1 MFAPTL
7 LPVSDGK
14 REHYADQGG
23 GGQGWEEELRHVE
36 AYRPGTKVLEFILT
50 LGSIALKIKG
60 IVKELFW
67 LASKAFLACL
77 VLTPIF
83 RDIFR
88 SYGIVDQPDKR
99 RKIHAHPIP
108 RVGGIPIF
116 IAYAIALYPFSHT
129 PVALANYVPL
139 IQKLAPAATV
149 IFATGLI
156 DDLIGL
162 KPWQKLIGQLGAAGL
177 AYWAGVRVLDV
188 AGMGAGVRIWGL
200 PLTIFW
206 LIACTNAFNLVD
218 GLDGLAAGMGLV
230 ATLTL
235 LAAALLHGNPAL
247 ASVSV
252 PLVGALLGFLCYNF
266 NPATVFLG
274 DSGAMLIGFLLGC
287 FGAVWTQ
294 KGDALISITVPLLA
308 LSIPLLDVSLAIL
321 RRFLRNQPIFSADR
335 GHIHHRLI
343 DRGLTPRRAVLVLY
357 LVCATAAAFALLLT
371 LPHAGR
377 YFGLMSVAV
386 CGVIWLGIRQLRY
399 AEFGLASRLLFGG
412 ELQRTLGGQIKLERL
427 AEEMGQA
434 DDEEQC
440 WRLVS
445 AAAQDFGFDSLRL
458 SLRGT
463 MREQPGLKAD
473 ASECWSLRVPVGEDD
488 YFELTRRFESGVLPM
503 MVAPFL
509 DTLRRALEERLEE
522 WDQQTVNRP

>member
-1 MFAPTL
+1 M
-7 LPVSDGK
+7 
-14 REHYADQGG
+14 
-23 GGQGWEEELRHVE
+23 
-36 AYRPGTKVLEFILT
+36 
-50 LGSIALKIKG
+50 
-60 IVKELFW
+60 KELFW
-67 LASKAFLACL
+67 LGLKAFLACL

-88 SYGIVDQPDKR
+88 SYGIVDQPDRR

-116 IAYAIALYPFSHT
+116 ISYAIALSPWPH
-129 PVALANYVPL
+129 PPAALTEYLPL

-162 KPWQKLIGQLGAAGL
+162 KPWQKLIGQFGAAGL
-177 AYWAGVRVLDV
+177 AYWAGVRVLGV
-188 AGMGAGVRIWGL
+188 VGVGANEWLSFPMTFI
-200 PLTIFW
+200 W

-218 GLDGLAAGMGLV
+218 GLDGLAAGVGLV

-235 LAAALLHGNPAL
+235 LAAALLRENPAL
-247 ASVSV
+247 ASASV
-252 PLVGALLGFLCYNF
+252 PLVGALIAFLCYNF

-287 FGAVWTQ
+287 FGAVWTE
-294 KGDALISITVPLLA
+294 KSDALISLTVPLLA

-357 LVCATAAAFALLLT
+357 LVCAMAAAFALLLT
-371 LPHAGR
+371 MPHAGR
-377 YFGLMSVAV
+377 YFGVVMVAA
-386 CGVIWLGIRQLRY
+386 CGVVWLGIRQLRY

-412 ELQRTLGGQIKLERL
+412 DFQRTLGGQLRLEQL
-427 AEEMGQA
+427 VIEVSQAPGEE
-434 DDEEQC
+434 EC
-440 WRLVS
+440 WRLL
-445 AAAQDFGFDSLRL
+445 AAATRDFGFDSLRL
-458 SLRGT
+458 SLRGVL
-463 MREQPGLKAD
+463 REHINSTG
-473 ASECWSLRVPVGEDD
+473 SGECWSMRVPFGDQD
-488 YFELTRRFESGVLPM
+488 YFELTRRFESTVLPM

-509 DTLRRALEERLEE
+509 DTVRRALESRLEE
-522 WDQQTVNRP
+522 WNQHPANLR

>member
-1 MFAPTL
+1 M
-7 LPVSDGK
+7 
-14 REHYADQGG
+14 
-23 GGQGWEEELRHVE
+23 
-36 AYRPGTKVLEFILT
+36 
-50 LGSIALKIKG
+50 
-60 IVKELFW
+60 KELFW
-67 LASKAFLACL
+67 LALKAFLACL

-88 SYGIVDQPDKR
+88 SYGIVDQPDRR
-99 RKIHAHPIP
+99 RKVHAHPIP

-116 IAYAIALYPFSHT
+116 ISYAIALYPFTHT
-129 PVALANYVPL
+129 PPALAGYLPL
-139 IQKLAPAATV
+139 IQKLAPAATL
-149 IFATGLI
+149 IFATGLL

-162 KPWQKLIGQLGAAGL
+162 KPWQKLIGQVGAAGL
-177 AYWAGVRVLDV
+177 AYWAGVRVLNV
-188 AGMGAGVRIWGL
+188 AGASAGQWWAL
-200 PLTIFW
+200 PLTLFW

-252 PLVGALLGFLCYNF
+252 PLVGALVGFLCYNF

-294 KGDALISITVPLLA
+294 KSDALISITVPLLA

-357 LVCATAAAFALLLT
+357 LVCAMAAAFALLLT

-377 YFGLMSVAV
+377 YFGLVSLAV
-386 CGVIWLGIRQLRY
+386 CGVVWLGIRQLRY

-412 ELQRTLGGQIKLERL
+412 ELQRTLGGQLRLERL
-427 AEEMGQA
+427 AEEVGQA
-434 DDEEQC
+434 NDEEEC
-440 WRLVS
+440 WRLV
-445 AAAQDFGFDSLRL
+445 AAGARDFGFDSIRL
-458 SLRGT
+458 SMRGFT
-463 MREQPGLKAD
+463 WEQSAREQAAGHAGS
-473 ASECWSLRVPVGEDD
+473 SECWSLRVPFGDRD

-509 DTLRRALEERLEE
+509 DTLRRALEERLGE
-522 WDQQTVNRP
+522 WNQQPVKQR

>member
-1 MFAPTL
+1 
-7 LPVSDGK
+7 
-14 REHYADQGG
+14 
-23 GGQGWEEELRHVE
+23 
-36 AYRPGTKVLEFILT
+36 
-50 LGSIALKIKG
+50 
-60 IVKELFW
+60 VKELFW
-67 LASKAFLACL
+67 LALKAFLACL
-77 VLTPIF
+77 VLTPVF

-88 SYGIVDQPDKR
+88 SYGIVDQPDRR

-116 IAYAIALYPFSHT
+116 IAYAIALYPFHNA
-129 PVALANYVPL
+129 PAALTDYLPL
-139 IQKLAPAATV
+139 IQKLGPAATL

-156 DDLIGL
+156 DDLVGL
-162 KPWQKLIGQLGAAGL
+162 RPWQKLIGQLGAAGL
-177 AYWAGVRVLDV
+177 AYWAGVRVMGV
-188 AGMGAGVRIWGL
+188 AGVGASAWWAL

-230 ATLTL
+230 AALTL
-235 LAAALLHGNPAL
+235 LIAALLRNNLAL
-247 ASVSV
+247 ASASV
-252 PLVGALLGFLCYNF
+252 PLVGALVGFLVYNF

-274 DSGAMLIGFLLGC
+274 DSGALLIGFLLGC

-294 KGDALISITVPLLA
+294 KSDALISMTVPLLA
-308 LSIPLLDVSLAIL
+308 LSIPLLDVTLAIL

-357 LVCATAAAFALLLT
+357 LVCAMAAAFALLLT
-371 LPHAGR
+371 MPHAGR
-377 YFGLMSVAV
+377 YFGLVMLAV
-386 CGVIWLGIRQLRY
+386 CGVVWIGIRHLRY

-412 ELQRTLGGQIKLERL
+412 EMQRTLGGQLRLERL
-427 AEEMGQA
+427 AEDLSQA
-434 DDEEQC
+434 GDEDEC

-445 AAAQDFGFDSLRL
+445 AAARDFGFDSMRL
-458 SLRGT
+458 SIRGAIW
-463 MREQPGLKAD
+463 EQAPANVAPAD
-473 ASECWSLRVPVGEDD
+473 CWSLRVPFGDRD

-509 DTLRRALEERLEE
+509 DTLRRALEDRLEE
-522 WDQQTVNRP
+522 WNQETVSPR

>member
-1 MFAPTL
+1 M
-7 LPVSDGK
+7 
-14 REHYADQGG
+14 R
-23 GGQGWEEELRHVE
+23 
-36 AYRPGTKVLEFILT
+36 
-50 LGSIALKIKG
+50 
-60 IVKELFW
+60 ELFW
-67 LASKAFLACL
+67 LALKAFVACL

-88 SYGIVDQPDKR
+88 SYGIVDQPDRR

-116 IAYAIALYPFSHT
+116 ISYAIALYPWPHA
-129 PVALANYVPL
+129 PAALTGYLPL
-139 IQKLAPAATV
+139 IQKLAPAATL

-177 AYWAGVRVLDV
+177 AYWAGVRVLGV
-188 AGMGAGVRIWGL
+188 AGVDAEWWGL
-200 PLTIFW
+200 PLTFFW

-252 PLVGALLGFLCYNF
+252 PLVGALVGFLCYNF

-294 KGDALISITVPLLA
+294 KADALVSITVPVLA

-357 LVCATAAAFALLLT
+357 LVCAMAAAFALLLT
-371 LPHAGR
+371 MPHAGR
-377 YFGLMSVAV
+377 YVGFMMVAV
-386 CGVIWLGIRQLRY
+386 CGVVWLGIRQLRY

-412 ELQRTLGGQIKLERL
+412 ELQRTLGGQMRLERF
-427 AEEMGQA
+427 AEELGQA
-434 DDEEQC
+434 SDEEEC
-440 WRLVS
+440 WRLV
-445 AAAQDFGFDSLRL
+445 AAGARDFGFDSIRL
-458 SLRGT
+458 SLRGF
-463 MREQPGLKAD
+463 MREQTSAHVISK
-473 ASECWSLRVPVGEDD
+473 ECWSLRVPFGEED
-488 YFELTRRFESGVLPM
+488 YFELTRRFESGILPM

-509 DTLRRALEERLEE
+509 DTLRRALEDRLEE
-522 WDQQTVNRP
+522 WQEQPVNRR

>member
-1 MFAPTL
+1 VRNT
-7 LPVSDGK
+7 
-14 REHYADQGG
+14 
-23 GGQGWEEELRHVE
+23 
-36 AYRPGTKVLEFILT
+36 
-50 LGSIALKIKG
+50 LKIKG
-60 IVKELFW
+60 VVAQWGNDVNELFW
-67 LASKAFLACL
+67 LALKAFLACL

-116 IAYAIALYPFSHT
+116 LSYAIAFYPWPHA
-129 PVALANYVPL
+129 PAALTEYLPL

-162 KPWQKLIGQLGAAGL
+162 RPWQKLVGQVGAAGI
-177 AYWAGVRVLDV
+177 AYWAGVRVLGV
-188 AGMGAGVRIWGL
+188 VGLGANKWWVL
-200 PLTIFW
+200 PLTLFW

-235 LAAALLHGNPAL
+235 LTAALLRGIPAL

-252 PLVGALLGFLCYNF
+252 PMVGALIGFLCYNF

-287 FGAVWTQ
+287 FGAVWTE

-357 LVCATAAAFALLLT
+357 LVCAMAAAFALLLT
-371 LPHAGR
+371 MPHAGR
-377 YFGLMSVAV
+377 YFGLVMLAA
-386 CGVIWLGIRQLRY
+386 CGVVWLGIRQLRY

-412 ELQRTLGGQIKLERL
+412 ELQRTLGGQMRLERL
-427 AEEMGQA
+427 AEDVGHA
-434 DDEEQC
+434 GDEDEC

-445 AAAQDFGFDSLRL
+445 AGARDFGFDSIRL
-458 SLRGT
+458 SLRGLV
-463 MREQPGLKAD
+463 REQAAHPAVG
-473 ASECWSLRVPVGEDD
+473 ECWSLRVPFGEQD

-509 DTLRRALEERLEE
+509 DTVRRALESRLEE
-522 WDQQTVNRP
+522 WNQQPVNRE

>member
-1 MFAPTL
+1 L
-7 LPVSDGK
+7 
-14 REHYADQGG
+14 
-23 GGQGWEEELRHVE
+23 
-36 AYRPGTKVLEFILT
+36 
-50 LGSIALKIKG
+50 
-60 IVKELFW
+60 KELFW
-67 LASKAFLACL
+67 LALKAFLACL

-88 SYGIVDQPDKR
+88 SYGIVDQPDRR
-99 RKIHAHPIP
+99 RKIHVHPIP

-116 IAYAIALYPFSHT
+116 ISYAIALYPFSHA
-129 PVALANYVPL
+129 PAALADYLPL

-162 KPWQKLIGQLGAAGL
+162 KPWQKLLGQLGAAAL
-177 AYWAGVRVLDV
+177 AYWAGVRVLGV
-188 AGMGAGVRIWGL
+188 IGLGASNWWSL
-200 PLTIFW
+200 PLTLFW

-218 GLDGLAAGMGLV
+218 GLDGLAAGVGLV
-230 ATLTL
+230 ATVTL
-235 LAAALLHGNPAL
+235 LGAALLHGNPAL
-247 ASVSV
+247 ALVSG

-274 DSGAMLIGFLLGC
+274 DSGALLIGFLLGC

-294 KGDALISITVPLLA
+294 KSDALISLSVPLLA

-357 LVCATAAAFALLLT
+357 LVCAMAAAFALLLT
-371 LPHAGR
+371 MPHAGR
-377 YFGLMSVAV
+377 YFGLVMLAV
-386 CGVIWLGIRQLRY
+386 CGVVWFGIRQLRY

-412 ELQRTLGGQIKLERL
+412 ELQRTLGGQMRLERL
-427 AEEMGQA
+427 AEELGQA
-434 DDEEQC
+434 EDEEDC

-445 AAAQDFGFDSLRL
+445 TAARDFGFDSVRL
-458 SLRGT
+458 SLRGAQWERPSALP
-463 MREQPGLKAD
+463 MGK
-473 ASECWSLRVPVGEDD
+473 ECWSLKVPVGEEDS
-488 YFELTRRFESGVLPM
+488 FELTRRFESGVLPM

-509 DTLRRALEERLEE
+509 DTLRRGLEARLEE
-522 WDQQTVNRP
+522 WDREAVKQR

>member
-1 MFAPTL
+1 
-7 LPVSDGK
+7 
-14 REHYADQGG
+14 
-23 GGQGWEEELRHVE
+23 
-36 AYRPGTKVLEFILT
+36 
-50 LGSIALKIKG
+50 
-60 IVKELFW
+60 VKELFW
-67 LASKAFLACL
+67 LALRAFLACL

-88 SYGIVDQPDKR
+88 SYGIVDQPDRR
-99 RKIHAHPIP
+99 RKVHAHPIP

-116 IAYAIALYPFSHT
+116 LSYAIALYPWPHA
-129 PVALANYVPL
+129 PEALTQYLPL

-162 KPWQKLIGQLGAAGL
+162 RPWQKLVGQLGAAGI

-188 AGMGAGVRIWGL
+188 VGVGVDATKWWVL
-200 PLTIFW
+200 PVTILW

-218 GLDGLAAGMGLV
+218 GLDGLAAGVGLV

-235 LAAALLHGNPAL
+235 LTAALLRGNAAL

-252 PLVGALLGFLCYNF
+252 PLVGALVGFLCYNF

-287 FGAVWTQ
+287 FGAVWTE
-294 KGDALISITVPLLA
+294 KSDALISLTVPLLA

-357 LVCATAAAFALLLT
+357 LVCAMAAAFALLLT
-371 LPHAGR
+371 MPHAGR
-377 YFGLMSVAV
+377 YFGVVMVAACAV
-386 CGVIWLGIRQLRY
+386 VWLGIRQLRY

-412 ELQRTLGGQIKLERL
+412 ELQRTLGGQLRLERL
-427 AEEMGQA
+427 AEQLGQCN
-434 DDEEQC
+434 DEEEC

-445 AAAQDFGFDSLRL
+445 NGARDFGFDSIRL
-458 SLRGT
+458 SLRGFL
-463 MREQPGLKAD
+463 REQTTHSSSSA
-473 ASECWSLRVPVGEDD
+473 CWSLRVPFGDHD
-488 YFELTRRFESGVLPM
+488 YFELTRRFESSVLPM

-509 DTLRRALEERLEE
+509 DTVRRALESRLEE
-522 WDQQTVNRP
+522 WNQQPANRQ

>member
-1 MFAPTL
+1 
-7 LPVSDGK
+7 
-14 REHYADQGG
+14 
-23 GGQGWEEELRHVE
+23 
-36 AYRPGTKVLEFILT
+36 
-50 LGSIALKIKG
+50 
-60 IVKELFW
+60 
-67 LASKAFLACL
+67 LACL

-88 SYGIVDQPDKR
+88 SYGIVDQPDRR

-116 IAYAIALYPFSHT
+116 ISYAFALYPYPHT
-129 PVALANYVPL
+129 PAALAEYLPL

-149 IFATGLI
+149 VFATGLI

-177 AYWAGVRVLDV
+177 AYWAGVRVLGV
-188 AGMGAGVRIWGL
+188 AGVDTGAWWGL

-235 LAAALLHGNPAL
+235 LTAALLHGNQSL
-247 ASVSV
+247 ASASV

-274 DSGAMLIGFLLGC
+274 DSGALMIGFLLGC
-287 FGAVWTQ
+287 FGAVWTR
-294 KGDALISITVPLLA
+294 KSDALISMAVPLLA

-343 DRGLTPRRAVLVLY
+343 DRGLSPRRAVLVLY
-357 LVCATAAAFALLLT
+357 LVCAMAAAFALLLT
-371 LPHAGR
+371 VPHVGR
-377 YFGLMSVAV
+377 YVGLVMLAV
-386 CGVIWLGIRQLRY
+386 IGVVWLGVRQLKY

-412 ELQRTLGGQIKLERL
+412 ELQRTLGGQLRLERL
-427 AEEMGQA
+427 AEEMGRA
-434 DDEEQC
+434 NDEEHC

-445 AAAQDFGFDSLRL
+445 AAARDFGFDWIRL
-458 SLRGT
+458 SLGGFV
-463 MREQPGLKAD
+463 REQTTASAD
-473 ASECWSLRVPVGEDD
+473 GSKEYGTKECWSLRVPVGEFD
-488 YFELTRRFESGVLPM
+488 YFELTRRFESDVLPM

-509 DTLRRALEERLEE
+509 DTMRRALEERVAE
-522 WDQQTVNRP
+522 WGQETVNRFDR